1 MLYIVRMN
9 ENDFSAILAE
19 SESEFRDDMTIAA
32 NELPIDN
39 DTPLGQL
46 YGDGED
52 NE

>member
-9 ENDFSAILAE
+9 ENDFSAILA
-19 SESEFRDDMTIAA
+19 ESEFRDDMTIAA